1 MNAPNMLTT
10 TKPLRTTAIASASIL
25 MILLTGCSHWPKPG
39 SGGFAEH
46 NAAPHYPIEVRTH
59 YFVKNKKLNPVKK
72 NTNNK
77 NNYALN
83 NSQGLRIDAQLCRNE
98 LDTLILQGA
107 KICFPAAVHNAT
119 LRQHRIERELTGGLI
134 HDASLNIQ
142 LQRFELN
149 TLRQQVNTIN
159 PQGLA
164 HTAKCIKP
172 LLGAE
177 QMAAQAQ
184 AEKNQH
190 KHLLALLNSDNQ
202 FAIGSSALNPKYAA
216 RLAKA
221 SHSLKTLPHI
231 QLVITGHTDEQGDE
245 QINQPLA
252 LARAKEVA
260 GFLNNLGILPNR
272 ISVDAVAATKPF
284 SNAKG
289 AEHRLVNRR
298 VTVKFANTNS
308 PAITLEH

>member
-1 MNAPNMLTT
+1 ML
-10 TKPLRTTAIASASIL
+10 
-25 MILLTGCSHWPKPG
+25 MMVLTGCSHWPKSG
-39 SGGFAEH
+39 GGGFAEH
-46 NAAPHYPIEVRTH
+46 NTAPHHPIEVGAN
-59 YFVKNKKLNPVKK
+59 YSVKYKKSMRPK
-72 NTNNK
+72 NSH
-77 NNYALN
+77 ALSS
-83 NSQGLRIDAQLCRNE
+83 SQGLRIDAQLCSNE

-119 LRQHRIERELTGGLI
+119 LRQHRIERELTGGLM

-142 LQRFELN
+142 IQRFELN
-149 TLRQQVNTIN
+149 RLRQQVNEIN
-159 PQGLA
+159 PEGLT

-177 QMAAQAQ
+177 QIAAQAQ

-190 KHLLALLNSDNQ
+190 QNLLELLNSDNQ
-202 FAIGSSALNPKYAA
+202 FATGSSALNPKYAA

-260 GFLNNLGILPNR
+260 GFLNDLGILPNR
-272 ISVDAVAATKPF
+272 ISVDAVAATKPY

-308 PAITLEH
+308 PAITVEH